1 MTFAGQTAILLLACY
16 LVGGIPFGLIVS
28 RLKGVDIRKHGSGN
42 LGATNVGRVLGKK
55 WGVFVLLLDASKG
68 ACTSIAGR
76 VFLEYAG
83 LMDVG
88 GQAVLCDLI
97 WLGTGLCCVI
107 GNVAPVYLR
116 FRGGKGVATTLGVL
130 LGIYPYLTLPA
141 LVAIVA
147 FAIVVAISRYISL
160 GSIIAAVCMPPAFV
174 ANSML
179 EGWPLTEHYPLL
191 GLTLLVA
198 TVVVIRHRSNI
209 GRLLAGTEN
218 RLGGAGPGD

>member
-28 RLKGVDIRKHGSGN
+28 RLKGVDIRKRGSGN

-76 VFLEYAG
+76 VFLEHSG
-83 LMDVG
+83 RLDVG
-88 GQAVLCDLI
+88 DQAILCDLI

-107 GNVAPVYLR
+107 GNVAPVFLR
-116 FRGGKGVATTLGVL
+116 FKGGKGVATALGVL

-141 LVAIVA
+141 LAALVV
-147 FAIVVAISRYISL
+147 FAIVVAVGRYISL
-160 GSIIAAVCMPPAFV
+160 GSIVAAASLPPAFV
-174 ANSML
+174 AISKFQ
-179 EGWPLTEHYPLL
+179 GWPLADHYPLL
-191 GLTLLVA
+191 GLTFVLA
-198 TVVVIRHRSNI
+198 AAVVIRHRSNI
-209 GRLLAGTEN
+209 GRLIAGTEN
-218 RLGGAGPGD
+218 RLGLAKHGE

>member
-55 WGVFVLLLDASKG
+55 WGLFVLLLDASKG
-68 ACTSIAGR
+68 ACTSVAGQAY
-76 VFLEYAG
+76 LEYSG
-83 LMDVG
+83 LDVG
-88 GQAVLCDLI
+88 EHAGFCDLI

-116 FRGGKGVATTLGVL
+116 FKGGKGVATALGVL

-141 LVAIVA
+141 LAACAV
-147 FAIVVAISRYISL
+147 FAIVVAVSRYISL
-160 GSIIAAVCMPPAFV
+160 GSIIGAVCMPPAFL
-174 ANSML
+174 AISKL
-179 EGWPLTEHYPLL
+179 QGWPLADHYPLL
-191 GLTLLVA
+191 GLTLLLA
-198 TVVVIRHRSNI
+198 TAVVIRHRTNI
-209 GRLLAGTEN
+209 GRLLAGTES
-218 RLGGAGPGD
+218 RLGDAKPAE

>member
-1 MTFAGQTAILLLACY
+1 MTIAGQTAILLFACY

-42 LGATNVGRVLGKK
+42 LGATNVGRVVGKK
-55 WGVFVLLLDASKG
+55 WGVLVLVLDATKG
-68 ACTSIAGR
+68 ACTS
-76 VFLEYAG
+76 VAG
-83 LMDVG
+83 LAYLECSGLDVG
-88 GQAVLCDLI
+88 EHATLRDLI

-116 FRGGKGVATTLGVL
+116 FRGGKGVATALGVL

-141 LVAIVA
+141 LVALGV
-147 FAIVVAISRYISL
+147 FAIVVSVSRYISL
-160 GSIIAAVCMPPAFV
+160 GSIVGAACMPPAFV
-174 ANSML
+174 VMAMVR
-179 EGWPLTEHYPLL
+179 GWPLADHYPLL

-198 TVVVIRHRSNI
+198 TAVVIRHRGNI

-218 RLGGAGPGD
+218 RFGGGKSGA